1 MADVPSPD
9 SPLPDRLLP
18 DLVLYG
24 RADCALCDE
33 ARDLITALLA
43 DRRSRGLPA
52 PALVERDI
60 DADPA
65 WQRAYFAT
73 IPVVEL
79 ADRRIETTVS
89 LAGLRRLLD
98 EALDGALETEPS
110 TA

>member
-1 MADVPSPD
+1 MADRPSPD
-9 SPLPDRLLP
+9 RPFP
-18 DLVLYG
+18 DLILYG

-43 DRRSRGLPA
+43 DRRTRGLPT
-52 PALVERDI
+52 PAFVERDI
-60 DADPA
+60 DADLA

-79 ADRRIETTVS
+79 AGRRIETTVS

-98 EALDGALETEPS
+98 DALDAIWDSEPS